1 LFFNFKW
8 SSRNIIF
15 LELEQEIETFK
26 KENAK
31 ISLLKKKLGEEKQK
45 ITKEWEEF
53 EKVTVQGGRS
63 RRSLWSRRSFEKVP
77 VTC

>member
-1 LFFNFKW
+1 LVFHLKYSNISFK
-8 SSRNIIF
+8 F

-53 EKVTVQGGRS
+53 EKVTVQVMRS
-63 RRSLWSRRSFEKVP
+63 RSSLRIERSLRR
-77 VTC
+77 

>member
-1 LFFNFKW
+1 MFFNFKW

-53 EKVTVQGGRS
+53 EKVTVQGAKKQKIPKS
-63 RRSLWSRRSFEKVP
+63 RSFEKA
-77 VTC
+77 TC

>member
-1 LFFNFKW
+1 MVFHLKW
-8 SSRNIIF
+8 SSRNLNF

-53 EKVTVQGGRS
+53 EKVTVQGEES
-63 RRSLWSRRSFEKVP
+63 RRSLWSRRSLRR
-77 VTC
+77 

>member
-1 LFFNFKW
+1 LVFHLKW
-8 SSRNIIF
+8 SSRNLNF

-53 EKVTVQGGRS
+53 EKVTVQGEES
-63 RRSLWSRRSFEKVP
+63 RRSLWSRRSLRR
-77 VTC
+77 

>member
-53 EKVTVQGGRS
+53 EKVTVQGAKKQKIPKS
-63 RRSLWSRRSFEKVP
+63 RSFEKA
-77 VTC
+77 TC